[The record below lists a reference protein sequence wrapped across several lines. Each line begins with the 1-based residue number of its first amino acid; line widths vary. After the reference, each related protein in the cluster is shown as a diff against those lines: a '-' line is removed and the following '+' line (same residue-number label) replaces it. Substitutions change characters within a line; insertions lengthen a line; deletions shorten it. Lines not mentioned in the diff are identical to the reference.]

1 MTMFSVD
8 PYWSNVVLAM
18 PMDGADNATTFT
30 DLKGKTV
37 TSNGDAKLSATKI
50 KFGGTS
56 AYFDGTGDYLSIPDS
71 NDWSFGTG
79 DFTVEVWINPS
90 SLTGAGVWRAICGQ
104 GIDTGSSMS
113 WQIVLNQNNA
123 SVFIEYSTNGSTA
136 TSAQIPNSSLS
147 IGNWYHIAFCRVG
160 ATVYG
165 SINGVV
171 TSLSFT
177 ASALYSSSAALTIGC
192 STGPANYYHGYI
204 VDLRVTKGVARYTSN
219 FTPPSS
225 IMSLMR
231 ESALEPVDIPYAYI
245 TLQRALI
252 DLPYLG
258 APTLKGQADLPYA
271 SRLRPRTQ
279 TDLRY
284 THQPISRG
292 VSDLPYGSLVGVIS
306 VASCPYL
313 FGAGTGPVI
322 QQTDLSYRVADK
334 VQLAGQTDLPYWG
347 DASAAIV
354 APTSACTIGGMAV
367 DHLAIDLSWG
377 RDQYTISATVTLAD
391 AADYALAQVGTSI
404 VLTMQGT
411 DYHLKIESRQRQRS
425 HGEWTYTV
433 SCLSPAAWLDAPYS
447 ATINGAQTGLASV
460 IASTLSGQ
468 VSLAWATVDWTL
480 AAGDLFATD
489 QTQLALIRQLAA
501 APGGVLLSLPDGS
514 LVVEPAY
521 PVAVNLWPQS
531 AASAVIRESMDVLS
545 AGETDD
551 HRPGY
556 NVFLITDQVS
566 AADTLRID
574 PESESALVSLL
585 RVYQTPWEDDFD
597 FRHTGGNWVQLEDL
611 GIEQR
616 QVSEVVEFV
625 AGEGRTQYPI
635 YSLDSA
641 TWQQVNLGAVSFVET
656 GTLTASVEGESLLA
670 LTYTTRCRKYRAR
683 DSQSEQV
690 QFVAE
695 VIA

>member
-1 MTMFSVD
+1 MTMFSLD
-8 PYWSNVVLAM
+8 PYWAATVAAL
-18 PMDGADNATTFT
+18 PFDGANNSTTFT
-30 DLKGKTV
+30 DLKGKSV
-37 TSNGDAKLSATKI
+37 TPSGNTKI
-50 KFGGTS
+50 STTQSKYGGAS
-56 AYFDGTGDYLSIPDS
+56 GYFDGSGEYLSIADS
-71 NDWSFGTG
+71 DDWSFGTG

-90 SLTGAGVWRAICGQ
+90 SLTGSGIWRVVCGQ
-104 GIDTGSSMS
+104 GTTGQSNCS
-113 WQIVLNQNNA
+113 WLVVLNQNNGG
-123 SVFIEYSTNGSTA
+123 VFFEYSTNGTTSTVA
-136 TSAQIPNSSLS
+136 SIPSSSLS
-147 IGNWYHIAFCRVG
+147 VGVWYHIAFSRVG
-160 ATVYG
+160 STLYG
-165 SINGVV
+165 AINGTV

-177 ASALYSSSAALTIGC
+177 SSALYASADPLFIGC
-192 STGPANYYHGYI
+192 SGGPSNYFHGYI
-204 VDLRVTKGVARYTSN
+204 DDLRITKGSARYTAS
-219 FTPPSS
+219 FTAPVS
-225 IMSLMR
+225 IMSLMY
-231 ESALEPVDIPYAYI
+231 EAA
-245 TLQRALI
+245 I
-252 DLPYLG
+252 DQSELPYSFTTARLNITDLTYLT

-271 SRLRPRTQ
+271 SRLRPRSQ
-279 TDLRY
+279 ADLRY
-284 THQPISRG
+284 THQPISRA
-292 VSDLPYGSLVGVIS
+292 VSDMPYGSLVGVIS
-306 VASCPYL
+306 VAACPYL

-322 QQTDLSYRVADK
+322 QQTEITYRVTDK

-460 IASTLSGQ
+460 IAATLAGTI
-468 VSLAWATVDWTL
+468 SLAWETVDWTL

-521 PVAVNLWPQS
+521 PVAVNLWPKS
-531 AASAVIRESMDVLS
+531 ATSAVIREGMDVLS

-551 HRPGY
+551 HRSGY
-556 NVFLITDQVS
+556 NVYLITDQIS
-566 AADTLRID
+566 AADTLSID
-574 PESESALVSLL
+574 TESESALVSLL
-585 RVYQTPWEDDFD
+585 RVYQTPWADDFD
-597 FRHTGGNWVQLEDL
+597 FLHTGGNWVQLEDL
-611 GIEQR
+611 GIEER
-616 QVSEVVEFV
+616 QVSEVVEFIT
-625 AGEGRTQYPI
+625 GEGRTQYPV

-641 TWQQVNLGAVSFVET
+641 SWQQVNLGAVSFAEA
-656 GTLTASVEGESLLA
+656 GTLTAAVEGESLLA

-683 DSQSEQV
+683 DSRAEQV